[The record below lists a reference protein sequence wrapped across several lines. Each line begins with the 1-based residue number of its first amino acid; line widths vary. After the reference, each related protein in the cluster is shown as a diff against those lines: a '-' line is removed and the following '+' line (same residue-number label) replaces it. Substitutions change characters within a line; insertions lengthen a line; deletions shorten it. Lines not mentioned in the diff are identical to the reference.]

1 MKAVIDDVTYSGVFF
16 AQNDESAECKKVMT
30 FTAIGTNNMTIW
42 GVKKDAYKMSDEEM
56 VYRAISELV
65 NSNVIPEKT
74 LSSIEL
80 PTENANGSKIT
91 WKSDNESV
99 IANDGTVTL
108 PQEAQEVT
116 MTATVTYESATAE
129 KAFKTF
135 VPAAGIAP
143 DYKYDFESVSG
154 TEVSGSCINIKPAT
168 LAGNASAG
176 TSPLAGNVL
185 TVKNSS
191 GGQGTNYLALP
202 DSTFKDVNTAGFTV
216 SMWLKPDK
224 AALNGV
230 AILEASSSSSFNK
243 LPAVSLYAGAYAD
256 YQSNEA
262 SVKGSVS
269 GLTPEPGE
277 WSYITYIVDCTG
289 VRVYINGIRRNY
301 TDSNL
306 TRGLAADVVSQID
319 NIRIGSNVT
328 NVSFDDIEFY
338 SIALDDATVASKYDT
353 VKDSHPN
360 IKLVSS
366 RSTIYAGG
374 DKANTSK
381 LSINTS
387 VGYTVSY
394 SSSDSSIASV
404 DQSGNVKAK
413 KAGKAKITA
422 DITANGETFQLNKNI
437 TVKKASIKFSK
448 KKASIKVNKTT
459 TFKVTGSGVN
469 TSKVKWTSSKPSVLA
484 INSKG
489 KATAKKA
496 GTAKITAKCGKFK
509 VSVKVKV
516 KK

>member
-80 PTENANGSKIT
+80 PAENANGSKIT

-116 MTATVTYESATAE
+116 MTASVTYGSVTEE

-154 TEVSGSCINIKPAT
+154 TEVSGSGINIKPAT

-176 TSPLAGNVL
+176 TSPLVGNVL

-191 GGQGTNYLALP
+191 GGQGANYLALP

-277 WSYITYIVDCTG
+277 WSYITYIVDCAG
-289 VRVYINGIRRNY
+289 VRVYMNGILRNY
-301 TDSNL
+301 TN
-306 TRGLAADVVSQID
+306 
-319 NIRIGSNVT
+319 
-328 NVSFDDIEFY
+328 
-338 SIALDDATVASKYDT
+338 
-353 VKDSHPN
+353 
-360 IKLVSS
+360 
-366 RSTIYAGG
+366 
-374 DKANTSK
+374 
-381 LSINTS
+381 
-387 VGYTVSY
+387 
-394 SSSDSSIASV
+394 
-404 DQSGNVKAK
+404 
-413 KAGKAKITA
+413 
-422 DITANGETFQLNKNI
+422 
-437 TVKKASIKFSK
+437 
-448 KKASIKVNKTT
+448 
-459 TFKVTGSGVN
+459 
-469 TSKVKWTSSKPSVLA
+469 
-484 INSKG
+484 
-489 KATAKKA
+489 
-496 GTAKITAKCGKFK
+496 
-509 VSVKVKV
+509 
-516 KK
+516 